1 MKLKFLFAVIISVVV
16 FNSVNAQSLP
26 PKLNSPKGYLLGPG
40 DEITGKVMGEPDFD
54 FITTVN
60 EDGKFLV
67 LDKILIA
74 KCKTEAELKSEVTK
88 ILEKYLKSP
97 QLSLRVTDRK
107 SKPPATVYGEVRT
120 PAQVMLMRKVTL
132 MEVISFS
139 GGPTDDAGGTVRI
152 FRTQP
157 PICTEDYE
165 DSNWTPDTT
174 GTSDVPSK
182 LFTMSNVR
190 LGKDSSN
197 PVIYPGDVILVEKAP
212 PVYVTG
218 EVANPQAVLI
228 KEGGLSL
235 FDAVA
240 KLGGP
245 KPQAKTKDI
254 KIYRRKANSDSPE
267 MISANYDLIKTGQQK
282 DIMLQPYDVVVVDK
296 AKDSIGKILLDL
308 AIGTGK
314 SAISSVTNGIGYRVM
329 Y

>member
-1 MKLKFLFAVIISVVV
+1 MKLKFLFAVIISLFV
-16 FNSVNAQSLP
+16 FSSINSQDLP
-26 PKLNSPKGYLLGPG
+26 PQLSSAKGYLLGPG
-40 DEITGKVMGEPDFD
+40 DEITVKVQGEPDFD

-74 KCKTEAELKSEVTK
+74 KCKTEAELKSEVTR

-120 PAQVMLMRKVTL
+120 PSQVMLMRKVTL

-139 GGPTDDAGGTVRI
+139 GGPTEDAGGNVRI

-165 DSNWTPDTT
+165 DSNWKPDTT
-174 GTSDVPSK
+174 DPSDVPSK
-182 LFTMSNVR
+182 MFTLSNVK

-197 PVIYPGDVILVEKAP
+197 PVIYPGDVILVEKAS

-235 FDAVA
+235 FDAIS

-245 KPQAKTKDI
+245 KREAKTKDI
-254 KIYRRKANSDSPE
+254 KVYRRKINSDSPE
-267 MISANYDLIKTGQQK
+267 TISANYDLIRTGKQK
-282 DIMLQPYDVVVVDK
+282 DIMLEPYDVVVVDK
-296 AKDSIGKILLDL
+296 AKDSIGKVLLDL

>member
-1 MKLKFLFAVIISVVV
+1 MKLKFIFTVLISLFV
-16 FNSVNAQSLP
+16 FDSINAQDLP
-26 PKLNSPKGYLLGPG
+26 PRLSSPKGYLLGPG
-40 DEITGKVMGEPDFD
+40 DEITGKVIGEPDYD
-54 FITTVN
+54 FVTTIN
-60 EDGKFLV
+60 EDGKIVF
-67 LDKILIA
+67 LDKVVIA
-74 KCKTEAELKSEVTK
+74 SCKTEGELKSEVTK
-88 ILEKYLKSP
+88 ILEKYLRSP

-139 GGPTDDAGGTVRI
+139 GGPTEDAGGNVRI
-152 FRTQP
+152 FRTQA

-165 DSNWTPDTT
+165 ESNWKPDSTDPV
-174 GTSDVPSK
+174 DVPSK
-182 LFTMSNVR
+182 MFTLSNVK
-190 LGKDSSN
+190 LGTNSSN
-197 PVIYPGDVILVEKAP
+197 PVIYPGDVILVEKAS

-235 FDAVA
+235 FDAIS

-245 KPQAKTKDI
+245 KREAKTKDI
-254 KIYRRKANSDSPE
+254 KVYRRKINSDSPE
-267 MISANYDLIKTGQQK
+267 MISANYDLIRTGKQK
-282 DIMLQPYDVVVVDK
+282 DIMLQAYDVVVVDK

-314 SAISSVTNGIGYRVM
+314 GAISSVTSGIGYRVM

>member
-1 MKLKFLFAVIISVVV
+1 MKLKLLFAVIISLLV
-16 FNSVNAQSLP
+16 FNSISAQDLP
-26 PKLNSPKGYLLGPG
+26 PRLSSAKGYLLGPG
-40 DEITGKVMGEPDFD
+40 DEITVKVQGEPDFD

-60 EDGKFLV
+60 EDGKLIV
-67 LDKILIA
+67 LDKMLIA
-74 KCKTEAELKSEVTK
+74 KCKTEGELKSEVTK
-88 ILEKYLKSP
+88 ILERYLKSP

-139 GGPTDDAGGTVRI
+139 GGPTEEAGGNVRI

-165 DSNWTPDTT
+165 DSNWKPDTT
-174 GTSDVPSK
+174 DPADVPSK
-182 LFTMSNVR
+182 MFTLSSVK

-197 PVIYPGDVILVEKAP
+197 PVIYPGDVILVEKAS

-235 FDAVA
+235 FDAIS

-245 KPQAKTKDI
+245 KREAKTKDI
-254 KIYRRKANSDSPE
+254 KVYRRKANSDFPE
-267 MISANYDLIKTGQQK
+267 TISANYDLIRTGKQK
-282 DIMLQPYDVVVVDK
+282 DIMLEPYDVVVVDK
-296 AKDSIGKILLDL
+296 AKDSIAKTILDI
-308 AIGTGK
+308 AIGAGK
-314 SAISSVTNGIGYRVM
+314 GAISSVTNGIGYRVM

>member
-1 MKLKFLFAVIISVVV
+1 MKLKLLLAAIFSLFV
-16 FNSVNAQSLP
+16 FDAINAQVLP
-26 PKLNSPKGYLLGPG
+26 PTLSTARGYLLGPG
-40 DEITGKVMGEPDFD
+40 DEITVKVQGEADFD

-60 EDGKFLV
+60 EDGKIVV
-67 LDKILIA
+67 LDKVVIA
-74 KCKTEAELKSEVTK
+74 KCKTEAELKAEVTK
-88 ILEKYLKSP
+88 ILEKYLNSP

-139 GGPTDDAGGTVRI
+139 GGPTEEAGGNVRI
-152 FRTQP
+152 FRTQA

-165 DSNWTPDTT
+165 DSNWKPDSTDAA
-174 GTSDVPSK
+174 DVPSK
-182 LFTMSNVR
+182 LFSLNNVK

-197 PVIYPGDVILVEKAP
+197 PVIYPGDVILVEKAF

-228 KEGGLSL
+228 KEGRLTL
-235 FDAVA
+235 FDAIS

-245 KPQAKTKDI
+245 KREAKTKDV
-254 KIYRRKANSDSPE
+254 KIYRRKPNLEAPE
-267 MISANYDLIKTGQQK
+267 MISANYDLIKSGKQK
-282 DIMLQPYDVVVVDK
+282 DIELEPYDVVIVDK

-308 AIGTGK
+308 AINAGK
-314 SAISSVTNGIGYRVM
+314 STINSASGGLGYRIM

>member
-1 MKLKFLFAVIISVVV
+1 MKFKLLFAVIFSLFI
-16 FNSVNAQSLP
+16 FNSINAQGTP
-26 PKLNSPKGYLLGPG
+26 PNLTSPKGYLLGPG
-40 DEITGKVMGEPDFD
+40 DEITGKVIGEPDYD
-54 FITTVN
+54 FVTTVN
-60 EDGKFLV
+60 EDGKIVF
-67 LDKILIA
+67 LDKEVIA
-74 KCKTEAELKSEVTK
+74 KCRTEPELKTAITK

-120 PAQVMLMRKVTL
+120 PSQVTLMRKVTL

-139 GGPTDDAGGTVRI
+139 GGVTEDAGGTIRV

-165 DSNWTPDTT
+165 ESNWKPDTT
-174 GTSDVPSK
+174 DPTDVPSK
-182 LFTMSNVR
+182 MFTLSNVK
-190 LGKDSSN
+190 LGKESSN
-197 PVIYPGDVILVEKAP
+197 PIIYPGDVILVEKAS

-254 KIYRRKANSDSPE
+254 KIYRRKTNSDANE
-267 MISANYDLIKTGQQK
+267 TISANYDLIKTGKQK
-282 DIMLQPYDVVVVDK
+282 DVMLQPYDVVVVDK

-308 AIGTGK
+308 ALNTGK
-314 SAISSVTNGIGYRVM
+314 GAIGSVTNGISYRIM

>member
-1 MKLKFLFAVIISVVV
+1 MKLKFIFAVIISLLI
-16 FNSVNAQSLP
+16 FNSINAQDLP
-26 PKLNSPKGYLLGPG
+26 PRLTSPKGYLLGPG

-60 EDGKFLV
+60 EDGKVVV
-67 LDKILIA
+67 LDKVVIA
-74 KCKTEAELKSEVTK
+74 KCKTEAELKSEITK
-88 ILEKYLKSP
+88 VLEKYLRAP

-139 GGPTDDAGGTVRI
+139 GGPTEEAGGSVRI

-165 DSNWTPDTT
+165 DSNWKPDTT
-174 GTSDVPSK
+174 DPADVPSK
-182 LFTMSNVR
+182 MFTLTNIK

-197 PVIYPGDVILVEKAP
+197 PVIYPGDVILVEKAS

-235 FDAVA
+235 FDAVS

-245 KPQAKTKDI
+245 KREAKTKDI
-254 KIYRRKANSDSPE
+254 KIYRRKINSDSPE
-267 MISANYDLIKTGQQK
+267 TISANYDLIRTGKQK
-282 DIMLQPYDVVVVDK
+282 DIMLEPYDVVIVDK
-296 AKDSIGKILLDL
+296 AKDSIGKILLDV
-308 AIGTGK
+308 AIGAGK
-314 SAISSVTNGIGYRVM
+314 GAISSVTSGIAYRIM

>member
-1 MKLKFLFAVIISVVV
+1 MKLKFIFAVIISLFV
-16 FNSVNAQSLP
+16 FNSISAQDSP
-26 PKLNSPKGYLLGPG
+26 PKLSSPKGYLLGPG
-40 DEITGKVMGEPDFD
+40 DEITGKVIGEPDYD
-54 FITTVN
+54 FVTTVN
-60 EDGKFLV
+60 EDGKIVF
-67 LDKILIA
+67 LDKVVIA
-74 KCKTEAELKSEVTK
+74 SCKTEGELKSEVTK
-88 ILEKYLKSP
+88 ILEKYLRSP

-139 GGPTDDAGGTVRI
+139 GGPTEEAGGNVRI

-165 DSNWTPDTT
+165 DSNWKPDTT
-174 GTSDVPSK
+174 DPSDVPSK
-182 LFTMSNVR
+182 MFTLSNIK
-190 LGKDSSN
+190 LGRDSSN
-197 PVIYPGDVILVEKAP
+197 PVIYPGDVILVEKAS

-235 FDAVA
+235 FDAIS

-245 KPQAKTKDI
+245 KREAKTKDI
-254 KIYRRKANSDSPE
+254 KVYRRKINSDFPE
-267 MISANYDLIKTGQQK
+267 TISANYDLIRTGKQK

-296 AKDSIGKILLDL
+296 AKDSIAKTILDL
-308 AIGTGK
+308 AIGAGK
-314 SAISSVTNGIGYRVM
+314 GAISSVTSGIGYRVL

>member
-1 MKLKFLFAVIISVVV
+1 MKLKFIFAVIFSLFIFDSI
-16 FNSVNAQSLP
+16 NAQNMP
-26 PKLNSPKGYLLGPG
+26 PTLTSAKGYLLGPG
-40 DEITGKVMGEPDFD
+40 DEISVKVQGESDYD
-54 FITTVN
+54 FITTVD

-74 KCKTEAELKSEVTK
+74 KCKTEAELKAEVTK
-88 ILEKYLKSP
+88 ILEKYLKAP

-107 SKPPATVYGEVRT
+107 SKPPATVYGEVKT

-139 GGPTDDAGGTVRI
+139 GGPTEDAGGTVRI

-157 PICTEDYE
+157 PICTEDYGE
-165 DSNWTPDTT
+165 SNWKPDSTNPA
-174 GTSDVPSK
+174 DVPSK
-182 LFTMSNVR
+182 TFAMSNVK
-190 LGKDSSN
+190 LGTDSSN
-197 PVIYPGDVILVEKAP
+197 PVIYPGDVILVEKAS

-245 KPQAKTKDI
+245 KREAKTKDI

-267 MISANYDLIKTGQQK
+267 MISANYDLIRTGKQK
-282 DIMLQPYDVVVVDK
+282 DIMLEPYDVVVVDK

-314 SAISSVTNGIGYRVM
+314 GAITSVTNGIGYRVM